1 MRFYTNVSQWGNN
14 LLLREVIDGKRVN
27 RKVKY
32 SPTLYCPVMRQT
44 NFKTLEGKYV
54 TPIKHQTIKDAKE
67 WVEQYKEQPHLLYGN
82 TQYAY
87 SFLYENYPN
96 LDWSLESILIATIDI
111 EVACENG
118 FPNPQDAI

>member
-1 MRFYTNVSQWGNN
+1 MRFYTNISQWGNN

-32 SPTLYCPVMRQT
+32 SPTLYCPVMRET

-54 TPIKHQTIKDAKE
+54 TPIKHQTMRDAKE

-82 TQYAY
+82 TQYQY
-87 SFLYENYPN
+87 SFLYHLFLYY
-96 LDWSLESILIATIDI
+96 
-111 EVACENG
+111 
-118 FPNPQDAI
+118 F

>member
-67 WVEQYKEQPHLLYGN
+67 WL
-82 TQYAY
+82 
-87 SFLYENYPN
+87 
-96 LDWSLESILIATIDI
+96 SLIHI
-111 EVACENG
+111 
-118 FPNPQDAI
+118 